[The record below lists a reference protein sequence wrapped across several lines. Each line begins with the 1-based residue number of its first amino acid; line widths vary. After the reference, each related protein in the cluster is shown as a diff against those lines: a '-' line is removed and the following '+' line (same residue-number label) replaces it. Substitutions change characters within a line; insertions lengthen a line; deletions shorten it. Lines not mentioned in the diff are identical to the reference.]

1 MLRTDHWRAGMEIYG
16 RLVRILKHDPVRNTG
31 DLGWND
37 SRGTGKNWLNPGCI
51 LKVKPIGFHNGV
63 NMEYRKRGF
72 LFCKVHE
79 GMKRP
84 LTEVGKTMGG
94 TRVGR
99 PVCSSRMGLMV

>member
-1 MLRTDHWRAGMEIYG
+1 MEIYG

-63 NMEYRKRGF
+63 NMEYRKRDF

-94 TRVGR
+94 TSLGR

>member
-1 MLRTDHWRAGMEIYG
+1 MEIYG

-94 TRVGR
+94 TSVGR